1 MSRFPALTI
10 ALTFLLAA
18 SAVAQERQWNF
29 DVSDTDAYLL
39 FGVPE
44 SDDVGMSFWCG
55 LRTGDI
61 NIIFPESDPTLPADA
76 DVQFTITAGEETITV
91 DGKTSANEE
100 AGSISVETHLP
111 ESDPFWRHM
120 LDADHFKVKVGK
132 EELIFPLV
140 EAELAS
146 FKLAC
151 RKN

>member
-1 MSRFPALTI
+1 MLKIPALSI
-10 ALTFLLAA
+10 ALSFALAA
-18 SAVAQERQWNF
+18 SAMAQERQWNF

-61 NIIFPESDPTLPADA
+61 NIIFPEADPTLPADS
-76 DVQFTITAGEETITV
+76 DLQFTITAGEETITV

-100 AGSISVETHLP
+100 AGSISVETHLA

-120 LDADHFKVKVGK
+120 LDADRFKVSIGK

-140 EAELAS
+140 DAELAG
-146 FKLAC
+146 FMLAC